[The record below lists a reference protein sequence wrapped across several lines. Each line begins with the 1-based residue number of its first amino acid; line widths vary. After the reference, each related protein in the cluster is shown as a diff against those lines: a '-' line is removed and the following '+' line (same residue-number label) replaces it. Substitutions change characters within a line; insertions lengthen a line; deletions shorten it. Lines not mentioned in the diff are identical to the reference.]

1 MQTLQNSVSANAVAL
16 ESRFPF
22 PEIQF
27 LRLIVWKACQTEIK
41 PHGRKAGLGQLFQ
54 RYSLPFMKGVSLDF
68 YCRGPVLS
76 PFAARA
82 LARTLSFEHVLDADE
97 LNTLE
102 ETISTQWL
110 DPLLHD
116 GAIEH
121 AQVGE
126 LNGQLALAIQWD
138 DRVRDLKHISL
149 YFCTGGDPRAV
160 REIHFTAPVESFEL
174 ARKYL
179 SEVLRS
185 IQWYG

>member
-1 MQTLQNSVSANAVAL
+1 MQTLQHSSSAVAL
-16 ESRFPF
+16 DSKFPF

-27 LRLIVWKACQTEIK
+27 LRMIVWKACQNEIK
-41 PHGRKAGLGQLFQ
+41 PHGRMAAMGQVFQ
-54 RYSLPFMKGVSLDF
+54 RYLLPFMKGVSLDF

-82 LARTLSFEHVLDADE
+82 LAQTLSAEHVLDGEE

-102 ETISTQWL
+102 ETLSTQWL

-121 AQVGE
+121 AQVGD
-126 LNGQLALAIQWD
+126 LNGQLALAIQWN
-138 DRVRDLKHISL
+138 DRVRDLKRISL
-149 YFCTGGDPRAV
+149 YFCTSGDARNV
-160 REIHFTAPVESFEL
+160 REIHFTAPVESFDL

-179 SEVLRS
+179 SEVLRT